1 MMTGVLVERFLYKD
15 AWTSPCATNIIGII
29 VAIRGNTYRFC
40 RYIYTPI
47 LTLGRV

>member
-1 MMTGVLVERFLYKD
+1 MMTGVLVERFLYED
-15 AWTSPCATNIIGII
+15 AWTSPCATNIVGI